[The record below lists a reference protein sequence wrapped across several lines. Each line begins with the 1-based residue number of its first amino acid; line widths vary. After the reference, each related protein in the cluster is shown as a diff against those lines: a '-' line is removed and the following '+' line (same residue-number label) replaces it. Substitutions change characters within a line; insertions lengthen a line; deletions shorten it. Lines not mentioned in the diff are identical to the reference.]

1 MTTGVTMTKAAV
13 IAHLDKRIGGGLD
26 EFRGLLQAASP
37 GFRTTRRPEMS
48 KSTMARTGSAD
59 LFAESLHVLADL
71 EAAADS
77 ALRSEAL
84 PTSNVGTLLGGVH
97 AFADALPIPG
107 RLGVATAEKFKIELK
122 SKMPWGVD
130 GGDSTPTEIFEVRC
144 HSGAAR
150 VCQPDGA
157 A

>member
-1 MTTGVTMTKAAV
+1 MIDHSVACVLMLGSDVTVRRSVDATVGDGVDHVSLGILPA
-13 IAHLDKRIGGGLD
+13 
-26 EFRGLLQAASP
+26 
-37 GFRTTRRPEMS
+37 
-48 KSTMARTGSAD
+48 GSAD
-59 LFAESLHVLADL
+59 LFAESLHVLVDL

-107 RLGVATAEKFKIELK
+107 RLDVATAEKFKIELK

-130 GGDSTPTEIFEVRC
+130 GGDRTPTKIFEVRC
-144 HSGAAR
+144 HPGAAR

>member
-13 IAHLDKRIGGGLD
+13 IAHLDKKFGGGLD

-84 PTSNVGTLLGGVH
+84 PTSNVARSSAASTHSL
-97 AFADALPIPG
+97 
-107 RLGVATAEKFKIELK
+107 
-122 SKMPWGVD
+122 MPCRSRAG
-130 GGDSTPTEIFEVRC
+130 SMSRRPR
-144 HSGAAR
+144 SSR
-150 VCQPDGA
+150 SS
-157 A
+157 